1 MAGWHV
7 YGSALECGELVHCI
21 WSLCTS
27 WPGSSCLPAAWAWTP
42 GVFYGG
48 DPARSLNSPSVAWF
62 CRCYL
67 HRPLHQ
73 AAAFPAEAHQHLHT
87 AGAGWLP
94 PGTPLWRPGLLF
106 LSSSDIPKVPIA
118 YILWSF
124 FFPYIICFY
133 STGIFSRFWD
143 GLFNLHFNSL
153 AIWLILL
160 ASSWLWI
167 IGT

>member
-21 WSLCTS
+21 WSLCTTP
-27 WPGSSCLPAAWAWTP
+27 WRRSCLPAAWAWT
-42 GVFYGG
+42 GRV
-48 DPARSLNSPSVAWF
+48 
-62 CRCYL
+62 
-67 HRPLHQ
+67 
-73 AAAFPAEAHQHLHT
+73 
-87 AGAGWLP
+87 
-94 PGTPLWRPGLLF
+94 LWRRSCGRSTAPLCGETSLLPSQTTASSSC
-106 LSSSDIPKVPIA
+106 LSSWSTPTSSHCWCWLASPRYTSLKAWSPLPVFIRHTKVPVA

>member
-21 WSLCTS
+21 WSLCTTP
-27 WPGSSCLPAAWAWTP
+27 WRRSCLPAAWAWT
-42 GVFYGG
+42 GRV
-48 DPARSLNSPSVAWF
+48 
-62 CRCYL
+62 
-67 HRPLHQ
+67 
-73 AAAFPAEAHQHLHT
+73 
-87 AGAGWLP
+87 
-94 PGTPLWRPGLLF
+94 LWRRSCGRSTAPLCGETSLLPSQTTASSSC
-106 LSSSDIPKVPIA
+106 LSSWSTPTSSHCWCWLASPRYTSLKAWSPLPVFIRHTKVPVA

-160 ASSWLWI
+160 ASS
-167 IGT
+167 